1 MDAVIAVPQLCS
13 CHATAVIAHLI
24 AAGDASASIAVA
36 PSMRAKSS
44 RIRQLIE
51 NLDWPLLCNAWRH
64 ANCEH
69 ERSEMTIAPR
79 GPQPKAES
87 LVELFSRLGA
97 SAHGL
102 TSAEAHRRLL
112 ANGPNQFSSTTG
124 SKMFELIRD
133 AFNPLIIILLGACVA
148 SAALG
153 ETADAAIIAGI
164 IALGAGINT
173 WQTSRSERAVN
184 RLRAQIAPT
193 ATVRRDDQWVELPRG
208 EIVVGDVVRLSAG
221 DLVPADA
228 RLIEATDL
236 HIQQAS
242 LTGESLPTEKF
253 ANSGSLSTTGPDAPE
268 LLFLGTSVVSGVATA
283 LVFATGQATA
293 FGDVVERLS
302 ARPEETEFDRGMRR
316 FGMLILE
323 TVIVLVLV
331 ILAINVFLGRDLMQS
346 LLFSVAL
353 AVGLTP
359 EFLPM
364 ITTVTLAQGAV
375 RMARDHVIVKHLS
388 AIQNLGSIDVLCSDK
403 TGTLTAGEMTLD
415 CALDPFGGI
424 ADRALFLAHLNSAFE
439 SGIKS
444 PLDAAILKYCDASN
458 AAHTCGDISG
468 YSKTDEI
475 PFDFERRRL
484 SVVLQRN
491 AEYLLVTKGAPE
503 NIFDICASFE
513 VNGEKHPFDNAAHDH
528 CIATFRAL
536 SGRGFRVLA
545 VAYREVSHGT
555 GFRSVDE
562 FGMTFVGFLTFADH
576 LLEGVQ
582 DSIASLCRDGVR
594 VKIVT
599 GDNEL
604 VTRYVCKQAGVD
616 GDSLVVGDE
625 IEHLS
630 DSELVPVVER
640 SHVFARVSP
649 GQKHRI
655 ILALKAGGH
664 VVGFMGD
671 GINDAPSLHAADVGI
686 SVAGAVDVAREA
698 ADIVLLE
705 RHLDVLH
712 AGILAGR
719 RSFGNVL
726 KYLLMGTS
734 ANFGNM
740 FSMLGAALVLP
751 FLPMLPTQILLNNF
765 LYDFAQITI
774 PTDNVDASRIRRP
787 QRWNI
792 SLIRKFMIIMGPISS
807 LFDFLTFYA
816 LLRWFHFGA
825 AAFHTGWFLES
836 LATQTLVL
844 FVIRTAGR
852 PWSNR
857 PSVPLTVT
865 TLVVV
870 VVGMVLPYTSVARA
884 LGLLPLPASY
894 FMFVAAVVV
903 SYLAVVEVVKHR
915 VMQHL
920 VDDADVESERELL
933 AVAPTDRASAA

>member
-1 MDAVIAVPQLCS
+1 MDLITVRRPHRYTLGDDDSAAIAGS
-13 CHATAVIAHLI
+13 
-24 AAGDASASIAVA
+24 
-36 PSMRAKSS
+36 PSVRAKSS
-44 RIRQLIE
+44 QLS
-51 NLDWPLLCNAWRH
+51 RH
-64 ANCEH
+64 RRYRLWSLPCSEQSH
-69 ERSEMTIAPR
+69 ELRKSVSARSQMTIAPR
-79 GPQPKAES
+79 VPPVPSES
-87 LVELFSRLGA
+87 LDELLARVGTSND
-97 SAHGL
+97 GL
-102 TSAEAHRRLL
+102 SSAEAHRRLL
-112 ANGPNQFSSTTG
+112 ASGPNEFSSTAG
-124 SKMFELIRD
+124 SKVFALIRD
-133 AFNPLIIILLGACVA
+133 AFNPLIIILLAACAA

-153 ETADAAIIAGI
+153 QTVDAAIIAGI
-164 IALGAGINT
+164 IALGTGVNT
-173 WQTSRSERAVN
+173 WQTSRSERAVK

-193 ATVRRDDQWVELPRG
+193 ATIRRDHQWLELRRA

-228 RLIEATDL
+228 RLIASTDL
-236 HIQQAS
+236 HVQQAS
-242 LTGESLPTEKF
+242 LTGESLPTEKS
-253 ANSGSLSTTGPDAPE
+253 AKAGVPTATGPDAPE

-283 LVFATGQATA
+283 VVFATGKATA
-293 FGDVVERLS
+293 FGDVVDRLS

-323 TVIVLVLV
+323 TVIVLVLL
-331 ILAINVFLGRDLMQS
+331 ILAINVFLGRDFMQS

-388 AIQNLGSIDVLCSDK
+388 AIQNLGSIDVLCCDK
-403 TGTLTAGEMTLD
+403 TGTLTAGEMSLD
-415 CALDPFGGI
+415 RTLDPFGDAGG
-424 ADRALFLAHLNSAFE
+424 RALFFAHLNSAFE

-444 PLDAAILKYCDASN
+444 PLDAAILHYCDSPKEAQ
-458 AAHTCGDISG
+458 GDTPQFSGCDDVSG
-468 YSKTDEI
+468 YAKTDEI

-484 SVVLQRN
+484 SVVLQRDD
-491 AEYLLVTKGAPE
+491 AHLLITKGAPE
-503 NIFDICASFE
+503 NIFDICTNVE
-513 VNGEKHPFDNAAHDH
+513 VAGETRPYD
-528 CIATFRAL
+528 IATHDRCVATFHEL
-536 SGRGFRVLA
+536 SARGFRVLA
-545 VAYREVSHGT
+545 VSYRNVTHGT
-555 GFRSVDE
+555 GFGSIDE

-576 LLEGVQ
+576 ILEGVA
-582 DSIASLCRDGVR
+582 DSIGSLRRDGVR

-604 VTRYVCKQAGVD
+604 VTRFVCQQAGVD
-616 GDSLVVGDE
+616 ATSLMLGDQVE
-625 IEHLS
+625 RLS
-630 DSELVPVVER
+630 ERELVPVVER
-640 SHVFARVSP
+640 TDVFARISP

-655 ILALKAGGH
+655 IGALKAGGH

-705 RHLDVLH
+705 RRLDVLH

-719 RSFGNVL
+719 RSFANVL
-726 KYLLMGTS
+726 KYLLMGSS

-740 FSMLGAALVLP
+740 FSMLGAALFLP

-774 PTDNVDASRIRRP
+774 PTDNVDMSRMRHP

-792 SLIRKFMIIMGPISS
+792 GLIRRFMVIMGPISS
-807 LFDFLTFYA
+807 LYDFLTFFA
-816 LLRWFHFGA
+816 LLHWFNFGA
-825 AAFHTGWFLES
+825 AAFHTGWFIES

-857 PSVPLTVT
+857 PSLPLTIT
-865 TLVVV
+865 TVAVVIA
-870 VVGMVLPYTSVARA
+870 GMVLPYTSVAHS
-884 LGLLPLPASY
+884 LGLIPLPVSY
-894 FMFVAAVVV
+894 YLFVAAEVVT
-903 SYLAVVEVVKHR
+903 YLVLVEFVKHR
-915 VMQHL
+915 VMQRL
-920 VDDADVESERELL
+920 VDHAEVESER
-933 AVAPTDRASAA
+933 ASAVGTSNADANAG